1 MTPPVLPFGSLGALR
16 GSSTAG
22 MGHTARQRIQMTT
35 ELPDEEVE
43 PVGEPTLGPAIC
55 CHLKVISST
64 LADVAAASGIKAQ
77 WSLKVPRGTRIP
89 PGSQWEVT
97 TDCDEVYPVEV
108 TGDLVRVGRVMRLV
122 AAVDVPL
129 DG

>member
-1 MTPPVLPFGSLGALR
+1 MTPPILPFGSLIGIEA
-16 GSSTAG
+16 GSNAG
-22 MGHTARQRIQMTT
+22 LGHTAQQRIWPTV

-43 PVGEPTLGPAIC
+43 RVGEPTLGPAIC

-77 WSLKVPRGTRIP
+77 WSLKVPMGTVIP
-89 PGSQWEVT
+89 PGSQWQVT